1 MDLLCMPILN
11 TRLAL
16 FRWWNISIGLLISNR
31 RSPSSRLNELLNRE
45 SCYLSRSVEIRTT
58 ASD

>member
-11 TRLAL
+11 TRLVL

-31 RSPSSRLNELLNRE
+31 RSPKIGVERALE
-45 SCYLSRSVEIRTT
+45 S
-58 ASD
+58 

>member
-1 MDLLCMPILN
+1 MPILN

-31 RSPSSRLNELLNRE
+31 WSPKFEVERALE
-45 SCYLSRSVEIRTT
+45 S
-58 ASD
+58 